1 MEIVAISFI
10 IVFSSSYGVGTLL
23 LEKKRSDDIT

>member
-10 IVFSSSYGVGTLL
+10 IVFSSSYGVGTLF
-23 LEKKRSDDIT
+23 LEKKKSDDIT